1 MGDVI
6 GDVLG
11 GLFMSIPSKR
21 EKVIRK
27 NFKLLEKKCGLKK

>member
-21 EKVIRK
+21 EKSFVKILSFWK
-27 NFKLLEKKCGLKK
+27 KKCGLKK